1 MGMGSCMYIVQDG
14 NLSMYTLYRIGMGT
28 FMCIAQDG
36 NWFMYVHCTGW
47 EWVHKQAGAGLCYD
61 EYRREVNNGGNSG
74 DITITYV
81 ETYLVFIYS
90 HISIYVY

>member
-1 MGMGSCMYIVQDG
+1 MGTFMYIVQ
-14 NLSMYTLYRIGMGT
+14 N
-28 FMCIAQDG
+28 G

-47 EWVHKQAGAGLCYD
+47 EWVHKQARACLCYD

-81 ETYLVFIYS
+81 KTYLVLYTP
-90 HISIYVY
+90 IYVFMYTSKSRIW